1 LRWSVRKVLARFSGR
16 RLLVPFQG
24 RAGNA
29 KIAVSRLAHSY
40 ENVEALKNIN
50 IDIHAGQFV
59 CLLGPSGC
67 GKSTLLYTLAGHF
80 TPSGGH
86 IAIDGQ
92 EVDGPNP
99 QRLLMFQ
106 EPALFPWLTVKQNL
120 TFALRGKGLPRS
132 ECERLAHRYITLV
145 HLEGFADALPHQ
157 LSGGMRMRVS
167 LARALAMDP
176 SVLLM
181 DEPFAPL
188 DAQTRG
194 HMHQL
199 LQSIWMKT
207 RKTVVFVTHNVR
219 EALVL
224 GDRVVVMANRP
235 GRILRDLEVL
245 LPRPRD
251 PDDEQLVEMSRQIR
265 EELRR
270 AELAGQPME
279 AQAGANQGSRA
290 GERNVNAEAAAA
302 TNGITQGVAGS
313 VGVRR

>member
-1 LRWSVRKVLARFSGR
+1 M
-16 RLLVPFQG
+16 LVPFQRREG
-24 RAGNA
+24 SA
-29 KIAVSRLAHSY
+29 KIAVSSVGHRY
-40 ENVEALKNIN
+40 ESVEALKNIN

-67 GKSTLLYTLAGHF
+67 GKSTLLYALAGHF
-80 TPSGGH
+80 VPSGGH
-86 IAIDGQ
+86 IAIDGHP
-92 EVDGPNP
+92 VDGPSP

-120 TFALRGKGLPRS
+120 KFGLRAKGLSRS
-132 ECERLAHRYITLV
+132 EAERLALEYITLV
-145 HLEGFADALPHQ
+145 HLEGFSDALPHQ

-167 LARALAMDP
+167 LARALSMDP

-235 GRILRDLEVL
+235 GRILRDLEVR

-251 PDDEQLVEMSRQIR
+251 PDDEKLVEMSRQIR
-265 EELRR
+265 DELKN
-270 AELAGQPME
+270 AELAGQPIE
-279 AQAGANQGSRA
+279 APENPNPAAKAGGNGRQPDGNPTGELSR
-290 GERNVNAEAAAA
+290 R
-302 TNGITQGVAGS
+302 I
-313 VGVRR
+313 VGPVGARR

>member
-1 LRWSVRKVLARFSGR
+1 MRRTMRKLLSRFSGR
-16 RLLVPFQG
+16 RLLVPFQARSG
-24 RAGNA
+24 DA
-29 KIAVSRLAHSY
+29 KIAVSQLAHRY
-40 ENVEALKNIN
+40 QNVEALKDID

-67 GKSTLLYTLAGHF
+67 GKSTLLYALAGHF
-80 TPSGGH
+80 PPSGGH
-86 IAIDGQ
+86 IAIDGKT
-92 EVDGPNP
+92 VDGPSP
-99 QRLLMFQ
+99 HRLLMFQ

-120 TFALRGKGLPRS
+120 TFALRAKGLPRS
-132 ECERLAHRYITLV
+132 ECERLAHQYITLV

-188 DAQTRG
+188 DAQTRA

-251 PDDEQLVEMSRQIR
+251 PDDEQLVEMSRHIR
-265 EELRR
+265 EELRQ
-270 AELAGQPME
+270 AELTGRRTETSPSKSSSAREQSTNSEPQGPAENDMPRRPAGPV
-279 AQAGANQGSRA
+279 GA
-290 GERNVNAEAAAA
+290 
-302 TNGITQGVAGS
+302 
-313 VGVRR
+313 RR

>member
-1 LRWSVRKVLARFSGR
+1 MIRKFFSRFSGR
-16 RLLVPFQG
+16 QMLVPFQRREG
-24 RAGNA
+24 SA
-29 KIAVSRLAHSY
+29 KIAVSSVGHRY
-40 ENVEALKNIN
+40 ESVEALKNIN

-67 GKSTLLYTLAGHF
+67 GKSTLLYALAGHF
-80 TPSGGH
+80 APSGGH
-86 IAIDGQ
+86 IAIDGHP
-92 EVDGPNP
+92 VDGPSP

-120 TFALRGKGLPRS
+120 KFGLRAKGLSGRDA
-132 ECERLAHRYITLV
+132 ERLALEYITLV

-167 LARALAMDP
+167 LARALSMDP

-235 GRILRDLEVL
+235 GRILRDLEVR

-251 PDDEQLVEMSRQIR
+251 PDDEKLVEMSRQIR
-265 EELRR
+265 DELKH
-270 AELAGQPME
+270 AELAGQPVE
-279 AQAGANQGSRA
+279 APPDPNPAAKAGG
-290 GERNVNAEAAAA
+290 
-302 TNGITQGVAGS
+302 NGRQPDRGPPEDIPRGI
-313 VGVRR
+313 VGPVGARR